1 MLRGVFGSRHRPRQA
16 AVGGAELTSTSI
28 SDERFSFVGA
38 AAASAA
44 SASSDRNCPITELG
58 FVVTIDAA
66 ATIEDSPTKSG
77 PTPKDFIISN
87 VASSAPKTVAS
98 GATLGG

>member
-66 ATIEDSPTKSG
+66 ATIEDSPTKSTG
-77 PTPKDFIISN
+77 TPKFCIICF
-87 VASSAPKTVAS
+87 VKGSAAETEDS
-98 GATLGG
+98 DETLGG